1 MKWIE
6 LKVQTTMLGTEL
18 LSAIFYSEGINGLR
32 IDYDEESAREAL
44 LEPNPHGIMPTES

>member
-18 LSAIFYSEGINGLR
+18 LTAIFYSECINGLR
-32 IDYDEESAREAL
+32 IDYDERAREAL
-44 LEPNPHGIMPTES
+44 LETKSSWDYADGE